1 LAEKWCKMDN
11 FRKNIAFLFETGK
24 LEEEL
29 YQQFCDNQHPELNSI
44 LLISDIAGITVDNLL
59 KQDLRAQA
67 AVPQDLR
74 LIVFDIDGVMTDGGM
89 FYTESGDELKKF
101 NAKDGLAI
109 RMLNKVGF
117 ETGIISHGTN
127 INLIK
132 KRADIMHVKHVY
144 CGTEPK
150 SDVLLRWC
158 DDLEITPQQVAFIG
172 DDIND
177 LSIINLVGFS
187 ACPAD
192 ALAAVKNAVNVVLSR
207 KGGDACVREWIDTYL
222 LKSGI

>member
-1 LAEKWCKMDN
+1 MDF
-11 FRKNIAFLFETGK
+11 FRKNISYLYETGK
-24 LEEEL
+24 IEEDL
-29 YQQFCDNQHPELNSI
+29 HQQFSENQHPELNSI
-44 LLISDIAGITVDNLL
+44 LLISDIAAITTDNLL

-67 AVPQDLR
+67 AVPSDLR
-74 LIVFDIDGVMTDGGM
+74 LIIFDIDGVMTDGGM

-109 RMLNKVGF
+109 RMLNHAGF

-127 INLIK
+127 INLIQ
-132 KRADIMHVKHVY
+132 KRADIVHIKHVY
-144 CGTEPK
+144 CGVEPK
-150 SDVLLRWC
+150 SEVLMRWC
-158 DDLEITPQQVAFIG
+158 DALEITPQQVAFIG

-177 LSIINLVGFS
+177 LSIINIVGFS

-192 ALAAVKNAVNVVLSR
+192 ALPAVKNAVNVVLSR
-207 KGGDACVREWIDTYL
+207 KGGDACVREWIDNYL

>member
-1 LAEKWCKMDN
+1 MDF
-11 FRKNIAFLFETGK
+11 FRKNISYLYETGK
-24 LEEEL
+24 IEEEL
-29 YQQFCDNQHPELNSI
+29 FQQFSENQHPELNSI
-44 LLISDIAGITVDNLL
+44 LLISDIAGITTDNLL

-67 AVPQDLR
+67 EVPADLR
-74 LIVFDIDGVMTDGGM
+74 LIIFDIDGVMTDGGM

-109 RMLNKVGF
+109 RMLNHAGF

-127 INLIK
+127 INLIQ
-132 KRADIMHVKHVY
+132 KRADIVHIKHVY
-144 CGTEPK
+144 CGIEPK
-150 SDVLLRWC
+150 SEVLMRWC
-158 DDLEITPQQVAFIG
+158 DSLEITPQQVAFIG

-177 LSIINLVGFS
+177 LSIINIVGFS

-192 ALAAVKNAVNVVLSR
+192 ALPSVKNAVNVVLSR
-207 KGGDACVREWIDTYL
+207 KGGDACVREWIDNYL

>member
-1 LAEKWCKMDN
+1 MDF
-11 FRKNIAFLFETGK
+11 FRKNISYLYETGK
-24 LEEEL
+24 IEEDL
-29 YQQFCDNQHPELNSI
+29 FQQFSENQHPELNSI
-44 LLISDIAGITVDNLL
+44 LLISDIAGITTDNLL

-67 AVPQDLR
+67 AVPSDLR
-74 LIVFDIDGVMTDGGM
+74 LIIFDIDGVMTDGGM

-109 RMLNKVGF
+109 RMLNHAGF

-127 INLIK
+127 INLIQ
-132 KRADIMHVKHVY
+132 KRADIVHIKHVY
-144 CGTEPK
+144 CGVEPK
-150 SDVLLRWC
+150 SEVLMRWC
-158 DDLEITPQQVAFIG
+158 DALEITPQQVAFIG

-177 LSIINLVGFS
+177 LSIINIVGFS

-192 ALAAVKNAVNVVLSR
+192 ALPAVKNAVNVVLSR
-207 KGGDACVREWIDTYL
+207 KGGDACVREWIDNYL

>member
-1 LAEKWCKMDN
+1 MDF
-11 FRKNIAFLFETGK
+11 FRKNISYLYETGK
-24 LEEEL
+24 IEEDL
-29 YQQFCDNQHPELNSI
+29 FQQFSENQHPELNSI
-44 LLISDIAGITVDNLL
+44 LLISYIAGITTDNLL

-67 AVPQDLR
+67 AVPANLR
-74 LIVFDIDGVMTDGGM
+74 LIIFDIDGVMTDGGM

-109 RMLNKVGF
+109 RMLNHAGF

-127 INLIK
+127 INLIQ
-132 KRADIMHVKHVY
+132 KRADIVHIKHVY
-144 CGTEPK
+144 CGVEPK
-150 SDVLLRWC
+150 SEVLMRWC
-158 DDLEITPQQVAFIG
+158 DALEITPQQVAFIG

-177 LSIINLVGFS
+177 LSIINIVGFS

-192 ALAAVKNAVNVVLSR
+192 ALPAVKNAVNVVLSR
-207 KGGDACVREWIDTYL
+207 KGGDACVREWIDNYL

>member
-1 LAEKWCKMDN
+1 MDF
-11 FRKNIAFLFETGK
+11 FRKNISYLYETGK
-24 LEEEL
+24 IEEDL
-29 YQQFCDNQHPELNSI
+29 FQQFSENQHPELNGI
-44 LLISDIAGITVDNLL
+44 LLISDIAGITTDNLL

-67 AVPQDLR
+67 AVPSDLR
-74 LIVFDIDGVMTDGGM
+74 LIIFDIDGVMTDGGM

-109 RMLNKVGF
+109 RMLNHAGF

-127 INLIK
+127 INLIQ
-132 KRADIMHVKHVY
+132 KRADIVHIKHVY
-144 CGTEPK
+144 CGVEPK
-150 SDVLLRWC
+150 SEVLMRWC
-158 DDLEITPQQVAFIG
+158 DALEITPQQVAFIG

-177 LSIINLVGFS
+177 LSIINIVGFS

-192 ALAAVKNAVNVVLSR
+192 ALPAVKNAVNVVLSR
-207 KGGDACVREWIDTYL
+207 KGGDACVREWIDNYL